1 MKRVLVLS
9 MVVALAT
16 AVQAVDIS
24 SSFTNLDFDSG
35 ITHIASGFDNP
46 NADIIGWSDYP
57 AHPLNDAGVEGPSA
71 WWLPDD
77 YAYGQAAFMSPG
89 DGAYNMSNYII
100 QSGDIFTV
108 SYLAGV
114 WGWQGSGD
122 GRGEWTATLF
132 YDDPANVIGS
142 YVQDFFWVGLADGVR
157 FTDPVGITATPE
169 SVGGTLG
176 ILFQNTTGDKIAQI
190 DEISVT
196 VIPEPASFAL
206 LSLGS
211 LVIFKKRKSNVI

>member
-9 MVVALAT
+9 MVAVLAT

-35 ITHIASGFDNP
+35 ITHIATGFDNP

-57 AHPLNDAGVEGPSA
+57 AHPLTDAGVEGPSA

-77 YAYGQAAFMSPG
+77 YAYGQAAFMGPG
-89 DGAYNMSNYII
+89 DGAYNMSNYVI
-100 QSGDIFTV
+100 QADDVFTI

-114 WGWQGSGD
+114 WGWQGNGD

-142 YVQDFFWVGLADGVR
+142 YVQDFVWVSLGDGVWYS
-157 FTDPVGITATPE
+157 DPVGIAATPE

-176 ILFQNTTGDKIAQI
+176 ILFQNTTGDKISQI

-196 VIPEPASFAL
+196 VIPEPATMAL
-206 LSLGS
+206 LGLGS
-211 LVIFKKRKSNVI
+211 LVIARKRK